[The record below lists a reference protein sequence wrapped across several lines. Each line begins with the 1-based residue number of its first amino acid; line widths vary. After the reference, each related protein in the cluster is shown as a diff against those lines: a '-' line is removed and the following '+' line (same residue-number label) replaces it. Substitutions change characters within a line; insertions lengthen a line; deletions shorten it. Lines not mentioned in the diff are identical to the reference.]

1 MSEPSKSRTSF
12 SDLPIELRLVIWNLA
27 ISPRAVVVQ
36 YNYTKKS
43 CISKDIP
50 SLLLVSR
57 EARAEA
63 LQKYEISFGTRSEV
77 NSTIYFNYE
86 LDTVVFDWESF
97 RDSYPSRHMSYHEE
111 CCRIKRIRVS
121 DKTLDYLVK
130 NGMRDLTTFK
140 EVEEISISGCY
151 GGAVKSREEY
161 FLSRLSD
168 WFMDDA
174 GMNCYS
180 TQNGHFLPKFS
191 CLDGGRDCPRH
202 FWFRQ
207 WNNWAGPRGIRK
219 IDWTGMFIEAY
230 INLGLSD

>member
-36 YNYTKKS
+36 FNYTKKS
-43 CISKDIP
+43 CVSKDIP

-63 LQKYEISFGTRSEV
+63 LQKYEISFGTRTKV

-97 RDSYPSRHMSYHEE
+97 RDSYPSLHMLHHEE

-130 NGMRDLTTFK
+130 NGMRDFTVFK
-140 EVEEISISGCY
+140 KVEEVSISGCC
-151 GGAVKSREEY
+151 GGVVKSREEH

-168 WFMDDA
+168 WFMDV
-174 GMNCYS
+174 MNYYS
-180 TQNGHFLPKFS
+180 AENSRLLPRFS

-219 IDWTGMFIEAY
+219 MAWTGMFMEAY

>member
-1 MSEPSKSRTSF
+1 MSEPSESRTSF

-36 YNYTKKS
+36 FNYTKKS

-63 LQKYEISFGTRSEV
+63 LQKYEISFGTRTKV

-86 LDTVVFDWESF
+86 LDTVIFDWESF
-97 RDSYPSRHMSYHEE
+97 RNSYPSLHMLYHAE
-111 CCRIKRIRVS
+111 CCRIKRIRMS

-130 NGMRDLTTFK
+130 NGMRDLTAFK
-140 EVEEISISGCY
+140 EVEEVSISGCC
-151 GGAVKSREEY
+151 GGVVKSREEN

-168 WFMDDA
+168 WFMDD
-174 GMNCYS
+174 MNYYS
-180 TQNGHFLPKFS
+180 AENSRLLPRFS

-219 IDWTGMFIEAY
+219 MAWTGMFMEAY

>member
-1 MSEPSKSRTSF
+1 MSGPSKPRTSF

-27 ISPRAVVVQ
+27 IYPRAVVVQ
-36 YNYTKKS
+36 FNYKKKS
-43 CISKDIP
+43 CVSKDIP

-63 LQKYEISFGTRSEV
+63 LQKYEISFGTRTKV

-97 RDSYPSRHMSYHEE
+97 RDSYPSRHMPYYEE

-121 DKTLDYLVK
+121 EKTLDYLVK
-130 NGMRDLTTFK
+130 NGMRDLTVFK
-140 EVEEISISGCY
+140 EVEEVSISGCC
-151 GGAVKSREEY
+151 GGVVKSREEH
-161 FLSRLSD
+161 FLSRFSD
-168 WFMDDA
+168 WFMDDLDY
-174 GMNCYS
+174 YS
-180 TQNGHFLPKFS
+180 SGNSRLLPRFS

-219 IDWTGMFIEAY
+219 MAWTGMFIEAY

>member
-36 YNYTKKS
+36 FNYTKKS
-43 CISKDIP
+43 CVSKDIP

-63 LQKYEISFGTRSEV
+63 LQKYEISFGTRTKV
-77 NSTIYFNYE
+77 NSTIYLNYE
-86 LDTVVFDWESF
+86 LNTVIFDWESF
-97 RDSYPSRHMSYHEE
+97 RDSYPSLHMLYHEE

-130 NGMRDLTTFK
+130 NGMRELTVFK
-140 EVEEISISGCY
+140 EVEEVSISGCC
-151 GGAVKSREEY
+151 GGVVKSREEH

-168 WFMDDA
+168 WFMDD
-174 GMNCYS
+174 MNYYS
-180 TQNGHFLPKFS
+180 AENSRLLPRFS

-219 IDWTGMFIEAY
+219 ITWTSMFIEAY

>member
-1 MSEPSKSRTSF
+1 MSEPSKSRASF

-140 EVEEISISGCY
+140 EVEEVSISGCY
-151 GGAVKSREEY
+151 GGAVISREEY

-174 GMNCYS
+174 V
-180 TQNGHFLPKFS
+180 PKMVTSYRSLVVLMAVAIAQDIFGS
-191 CLDGGRDCPRH
+191 GSGIIGLDQEEYGRL
-202 FWFRQ
+202 
-207 WNNWAGPRGIRK
+207 
-219 IDWTGMFIEAY
+219 TGRAC
-230 INLGLSD
+230 S